1 MASRR
6 AKLHKGK
13 MSECPICNP
22 GLSEGL
28 DKAFAQVE
36 REGKKARRWY
46 QRTEEEE
53 AAEIIARHQERI

>member
-36 REGKKARRWY
+36 REGKKARRERY
-46 QRTEEEE
+46 QRTDEELAAEE
-53 AAEIIARHQERI
+53 A